1 MKVPHKKFEE
11 LVSPVTQKK
20 GRIGNGQAGSENIQ
34 ETQMLTQTLYQVT
47 KKSKTVEVNGIVY
60 STMVW

>member
-34 ETQMLTQTLYQVT
+34 ERHMLTQTLYP
-47 KKSKTVEVNGIVY
+47 VETPEYEAKQNSRG
-60 STMVW
+60 

>member
-34 ETQMLTQTLYQVT
+34 ETQMLTQTLYQVET
-47 KKSKTVEVNGIVY
+47 PEYEEKQNSRG
-60 STMVW
+60 